1 MLFARCGERARRP
14 ERDHGRAKQPKED
27 TSTRSRWRSP
37 LLPAGMRVRATAESC
52 SKPSIQ
58 KPSI

>member
-1 MLFARCGERARRP
+1 MLLPRCGERGSRP
-14 ERDHGRAKQPKED
+14 ERDHGRAEQPKED
-27 TSTRSRWRSP
+27 TSTRSRWCST
-37 LLPAGMRVRATAESC
+37 LLAAGMRVRAAAESC